1 MRSAASPL
9 RHLRAC
15 EEIARAVENVGC
27 LYHRFMAEKAEQ
39 ETAARTVEANREQMR
54 MAIFDLEQMLPQE
67 HQARAVWAYVERL
80 DLSRFYNAIRSRE
93 GKAGRPAVD
102 PRIYLALWIEAM
114 LDGVGSSRKI
124 AHLCQYHLAYQWIC
138 GGVPINY
145 HSLSD
150 FRNLATD
157 LLKGVLKQSVERL
170 MRAGVVQIKQVSQDG
185 MKVRAAAG
193 ASSFR
198 TRGKLEEL
206 ARQQVETLTRE
217 IEDEGGA
224 SDKRDESARTGA
236 EQDRN
241 ERIKRALE
249 EMEEAEARKRSDNG
263 KKKTEART
271 STTDPEARVMKMP
284 DGGYRPAFNIHIATD
299 VESMVVLA
307 VEVNNEGTDLH
318 AMLPLA
324 EQIEADYDVRPEEW
338 LADGGC
344 TTVENI
350 EKMSGRGCRVIAPLR
365 ERTNPDR
372 KPSDP
377 RPADSEAILEWRA
390 RMETE
395 QAKEAYKR
403 RGATSECVNA
413 HFRNQGLLRFLV
425 RNAKKA
431 LAVALMHAI
440 ATNMRR
446 EWALA

>member
-1 MRSAASPL
+1 MT
-9 RHLRAC
+9 
-15 EEIARAVENVGC
+15 
-27 LYHRFMAEKAEQ
+27 EKVEQ
-39 ETAARTVEANREQMR
+39 EGAARTIGANREQMR
-54 MAIFDLEQMLPQE
+54 IAMFDLEQMLPQE

-80 DLSRFYNAIRSRE
+80 DLSAFYDAIRSRE

-138 GGVPINY
+138 GGVSINY

-150 FRNLATD
+150 FRNLAAD
-157 LLKGVLKQSVERL
+157 LLKGLLKQSVERL
-170 MRAGVVQIKQVSQDG
+170 VRAGVVQIKQVSQDG

-198 TRGKLEEL
+198 TRGKLEQL
-206 ARQQVETLTRE
+206 ARQQVETLARE
-217 IEDEGGA
+217 IEDDGGA
-224 SDKRDESARTGA
+224 SDQREERARTDA
-236 EQDRN
+236 DRDRS
-241 ERIKRALE
+241 ERINRALE
-249 EMEEAEARKRSDNG
+249 QMDDAETRKRSKNG

-284 DGGYRPAFNIHIATD
+284 DGGYRPAFNVHIAAD

-324 EQIEADYDVRPEEW
+324 EQIEADYNVLPEEW

-344 TTVENI
+344 TSVENI
-350 EKMSGRGCRVIAPLR
+350 DKMSKRGCKVIAPVR
-365 ERTNPDR
+365 QRTNPDR

-377 RPADSEAILEWRA
+377 RPGDSEAILEWRA

-395 QAKEAYKR
+395 EAKASYKR
-403 RGATSECVNA
+403 RGATSECINA
-413 HFRNQGLLRFLV
+413 HLRNQGLLRFLV
-425 RNAKKA
+425 RGAKKA
-431 LAVALMHAI
+431 LVA
-440 ATNMRR
+440 RQF
-446 EWALA
+446 

>member
-1 MRSAASPL
+1 M
-9 RHLRAC
+9 
-15 EEIARAVENVGC
+15 EC
-27 LYHRFMAEKAEQ
+27 LYHRFMTEKVEQ
-39 ETAARTVEANREQMR
+39 EGGARTVDANREQMR
-54 MAIFDLEQMLPQE
+54 IAMFDLERMLPQD

-80 DLSRFYNAIRSRE
+80 DLSGFYDAIRSRE
-93 GKAGRPAVD
+93 GRAGRPAVD
-102 PRIYLALWIEAM
+102 PRIYLALWIEGM

-138 GGVPINY
+138 GGVPINH

-150 FRNLATD
+150 FRNTATD
-157 LLKGVLKQSVERL
+157 LLEGVLTQSVERL

-185 MKVRAAAG
+185 MKVRASAG

-198 TRGKLEEL
+198 TRGKLEHL
-206 ARQQVETLTRE
+206 ARQQVQTLARE
-217 IEDEGGA
+217 IEDDGGA
-224 SDKRDESARTGA
+224 SDQRDEKERTEA
-236 EQDRN
+236 S

-249 EMEEAEARKRSDNG
+249 EMDEAEARKRSKNG

-271 STTDPEARVMKMP
+271 STSDPEARVMKMP
-284 DGGYRPAFNIHIATD
+284 DGGYRPAFNIHIASD

-324 EQIEADYDVRPEEW
+324 EKIEADYDVRPEQW

-344 TTVENI
+344 TSVDNI
-350 EKMSGRGCRVIAPLR
+350 EKMSKRGCKVIAPVR
-365 ERTNPDR
+365 QRTNPNR

-377 RPADSEAILEWRA
+377 RPGDSEAILEWRA

-403 RGATSECVNA
+403 RGATSECINA

-425 RNAKKA
+425 RSAKKA
-431 LAVALMHAI
+431 LAVALVHAI
-440 ATNMRR
+440 TSNMRR

>member
-1 MRSAASPL
+1 MT
-9 RHLRAC
+9 
-15 EEIARAVENVGC
+15 
-27 LYHRFMAEKAEQ
+27 EKVEQ
-39 ETAARTVEANREQMR
+39 EGAARTVEANREQMR

-80 DLSRFYNAIRSRE
+80 DLSRFYDAIRSRE

-102 PRIYLALWIEAM
+102 PRIYLAVWIEGM

-138 GGVPINY
+138 GGVAINH

-157 LLKGVLKQSVERL
+157 LLEGVLRQSVVRL
-170 MRAGVVQIKQVSQDG
+170 MRAGVVQLKQVSQDG
-185 MKVRAAAG
+185 MKVRASAG

-198 TRGKLEEL
+198 TRGKLEQL
-206 ARQQVETLTRE
+206 ARQQVQTLARE
-217 IEDEGGA
+217 LEDDGGA
-224 SDKRDESARTGA
+224 SDQREERARTDA

-249 EMEEAEARKRSDNG
+249 EMDDAEARKRSNNG

-271 STTDPEARVMKMP
+271 STTDPDARVMKMP
-284 DGGYRPAFNIHIATD
+284 DGGYRPAFNIHIASD

-324 EQIEADYDVRPEEW
+324 EQLEADYGVRPEEW

-344 TTVENI
+344 TSVDNI
-350 EKMSGRGCRVIAPLR
+350 EQMSKRGCKVIAPVR
-365 ERTNPDR
+365 QRTNPDR

-377 RPADSEAILEWRA
+377 RPGDSAAILEWRA

-395 QAKEAYKR
+395 QAKETYKR
-403 RGATSECVNA
+403 RGATSECINA

-425 RNAKKA
+425 RSAKKA

-440 ATNMRR
+440 TTNMRR
-446 EWALA
+446 EWALT

>member
-1 MRSAASPL
+1 MT
-9 RHLRAC
+9 
-15 EEIARAVENVGC
+15 ETVESEG
-27 LYHRFMAEKAEQ
+27 
-39 ETAARTVEANREQMR
+39 AARTVEANREQMR
-54 MAIFDLEQMLPQE
+54 MAIFDLEQMVPQD

-80 DLSRFYNAIRSRE
+80 DLSKFYDAIRSRE
-93 GKAGRPAVD
+93 GRAGRPAVD
-102 PRIYLALWIEAM
+102 PRIYLALWIEAT
-114 LDGVGSSRKI
+114 LDGVGSSRKV

-157 LLKGVLKQSVERL
+157 LLKGLLKQSVERL
-170 MRAGVVQIKQVSQDG
+170 MVAGVVQIKQVSQDG

-198 TRGKLEEL
+198 TRSKLEQL
-206 ARQQVETLTRE
+206 ARQQVETLARE
-217 IEDEGGA
+217 IEDDGGA
-224 SDKRDESARTGA
+224 SDKRDERERADADQERS
-236 EQDRN
+236 
-241 ERIKRALE
+241 ERINRALE
-249 EMEEAEARKRSDNG
+249 QMPDAEARKRSKNG

-284 DGGYRPAFNIHIATD
+284 DGGYRPAFNVHIATE

-324 EQIEADYDVRPEEW
+324 EQIETDYQVRPDEW

-344 TTVENI
+344 TSVENI
-350 EKMSGRGCRVIAPLR
+350 EKMSKRGCKVIAPVR
-365 ERTNPDR
+365 QRTNPDR

-377 RPADSEAILEWRA
+377 RPGDSEAILEWRA

-403 RGATSECVNA
+403 RGATSECINA

-425 RNAKKA
+425 RGAKKA

-440 ATNMRR
+440 TSNMRR

>member
-1 MRSAASPL
+1 MS
-9 RHLRAC
+9 
-15 EEIARAVENVGC
+15 EEP
-27 LYHRFMAEKAEQ
+27 EQ
-39 ETAARTVEANREQMR
+39 EAAARTVDANRGQTR
-54 MAIFDLEQMLPQE
+54 MVILDLEQLLPQE
-67 HQARAVWAYVERL
+67 HQARAVWAFVEQL
-80 DLSRFYNAIRSRE
+80 DLSRFYDAIRSRE

-114 LDGVGSSRKI
+114 LDGVGSARKV

-138 GGVPINY
+138 GGVPVNY

-150 FRNLATD
+150 FRNLSTD
-157 LLKGVLKQSVERL
+157 LLKGLLTQSVTRL
-170 MRAGVVQIKQVSQDG
+170 MRAGLVEIRQVSQDG
-185 MKVRAAAG
+185 MKVRASAG

-198 TRGKLEEL
+198 TRGKLEQL
-206 ARQQVETLTRE
+206 ARQQVETLAGE
-217 IEDEGGA
+217 IEDESGA
-224 SDKRDESARTGA
+224 SDKREQRARTDA
-236 EQDRN
+236 DQNRS

-249 EMEEAEARKRSDNG
+249 EMDDAEKRKTSKNG

-284 DGGYRPAFNIHIATD
+284 DGGFRPAFNMHIATE
-299 VESMVVLA
+299 VGSMVVLA

-344 TTVENI
+344 TSVENI
-350 EKMSGRGCRVIAPLR
+350 GKMSKRGCKVIAPVR
-365 ERTNPDR
+365 QRSNPDR

-377 RPADSEAILEWRA
+377 RPGDSEAILEWRA

-395 QAKEAYKR
+395 QAKETYKR

-413 HFRNQGLLRFLV
+413 HFRNQGLLRLLV
-425 RNAKKA
+425 RGARKA

-440 ATNMRR
+440 ASNMRR
-446 EWALA
+446 GWALA

>member
-1 MRSAASPL
+1 MT
-9 RHLRAC
+9 
-15 EEIARAVENVGC
+15 
-27 LYHRFMAEKAEQ
+27 EKVEQ
-39 ETAARTVEANREQMR
+39 EGAARTIGANREQMR
-54 MAIFDLEQMLPQE
+54 IAMFDLEQMLPQE

-80 DLSRFYNAIRSRE
+80 DLSAFYDAIRSRE

-138 GGVPINY
+138 GGVSINY

-150 FRNLATD
+150 FRNLAAD
-157 LLKGVLKQSVERL
+157 LLKGLLKQSVERL
-170 MRAGVVQIKQVSQDG
+170 VRAGVVQIKQVSQDG

-198 TRGKLEEL
+198 TRGKLEQL
-206 ARQQVETLTRE
+206 ARQQVETLARE
-217 IEDEGGA
+217 IEDDGGA
-224 SDKRDESARTGA
+224 SDQREERARTDA
-236 EQDRN
+236 DRDRS
-241 ERIKRALE
+241 ERINRALE
-249 EMEEAEARKRSDNG
+249 QMDDAETRKRSKNG

-284 DGGYRPAFNIHIATD
+284 DGGYRPAFNVHIAAD

-324 EQIEADYDVRPEEW
+324 EQIEADYNVLPEEW

-344 TTVENI
+344 TSVENI
-350 EKMSGRGCRVIAPLR
+350 DKMSKRGCKVIAPVR
-365 ERTNPDR
+365 QRTNPDR

-377 RPADSEAILEWRA
+377 RPGDSEAILAWRA

-395 QAKEAYKR
+395 EAKASYKR
-403 RGATSECVNA
+403 RGATSECINA
-413 HFRNQGLLRFLV
+413 HLRNQGLLRFLV
-425 RNAKKA
+425 RGAKKA
-431 LAVALMHAI
+431 LAVTLMHAI
-440 ATNMRR
+440 ASNMRR

>member
-1 MRSAASPL
+1 MT
-9 RHLRAC
+9 
-15 EEIARAVENVGC
+15 
-27 LYHRFMAEKAEQ
+27 EKVEQ
-39 ETAARTVEANREQMR
+39 EGAARTIGANREQMR
-54 MAIFDLEQMLPQE
+54 IAMFDLEQMLPQE

-80 DLSRFYNAIRSRE
+80 DLSAFYDAIRSRE

-102 PRIYLALWIEAM
+102 PRIYLALWVEAM

-138 GGVPINY
+138 GGVSINY

-150 FRNLATD
+150 FRNLAAD
-157 LLKGVLKQSVERL
+157 LLKGLLKQSVERL
-170 MRAGVVQIKQVSQDG
+170 VRAGVVQIKQVSQDG

-198 TRGKLEEL
+198 TRGKLEQL
-206 ARQQVETLTRE
+206 ARQQVETLARE
-217 IEDEGGA
+217 IEDDGGA
-224 SDKRDESARTGA
+224 SDQREERARTDA
-236 EQDRN
+236 DRDRS
-241 ERIKRALE
+241 ERINRALE
-249 EMEEAEARKRSDNG
+249 QMDDAETRKRSKNG

-284 DGGYRPAFNIHIATD
+284 DGGYRPAFNVHIAAD

-324 EQIEADYDVRPEEW
+324 EQIEADYNVLPEEW

-344 TTVENI
+344 TSVENI
-350 EKMSGRGCRVIAPLR
+350 DKMSKRGCKVIAPVR
-365 ERTNPDR
+365 QRTNPDR

-377 RPADSEAILEWRA
+377 RPGDSEAILEWRA

-395 QAKEAYKR
+395 EAKASYKR
-403 RGATSECVNA
+403 RGATSECINA
-413 HFRNQGLLRFLV
+413 HLRNQGLLRFLV
-425 RNAKKA
+425 RGAKKA
-431 LAVALMHAI
+431 LAVTLMHAI
-440 ATNMRR
+440 ASNMRR

>member
-1 MRSAASPL
+1 MT
-9 RHLRAC
+9 
-15 EEIARAVENVGC
+15 
-27 LYHRFMAEKAEQ
+27 EKVEQ
-39 ETAARTVEANREQMR
+39 EGAARTIGANREQMR
-54 MAIFDLEQMLPQE
+54 IAMFDLEQMLPQE

-80 DLSRFYNAIRSRE
+80 DLSAFYDAIRSRE

-138 GGVPINY
+138 GGVSINY

-150 FRNLATD
+150 FRNLAAD
-157 LLKGVLKQSVERL
+157 LLKGLLKQSVERL
-170 MRAGVVQIKQVSQDG
+170 VRAGVVQIKQVSQDG

-198 TRGKLEEL
+198 TRGKLEQL
-206 ARQQVETLTRE
+206 ARQQVETLARE
-217 IEDEGGA
+217 IEDDGGA
-224 SDKRDESARTGA
+224 SDQREERARTDA
-236 EQDRN
+236 DRDRS
-241 ERIKRALE
+241 ERINRALE
-249 EMEEAEARKRSDNG
+249 QMDDAETRKRSKNG

-284 DGGYRPAFNIHIATD
+284 DGGYRPAFNVHIAAD

-324 EQIEADYDVRPEEW
+324 EQIEADYNVLPEEW

-344 TTVENI
+344 TSVENI
-350 EKMSGRGCRVIAPLR
+350 DKMSKRGCKVIAPVR
-365 ERTNPDR
+365 QRTNPDR

-377 RPADSEAILEWRA
+377 RPGDSEAILEWRA

-395 QAKEAYKR
+395 EAKASYKR
-403 RGATSECVNA
+403 RGATSECINA
-413 HFRNQGLLRFLV
+413 HLRNQGLLRFLV
-425 RNAKKA
+425 RGAKKA
-431 LAVALMHAI
+431 LAVTLMHAI
-440 ATNMRR
+440 ASNMRR

>member
-1 MRSAASPL
+1 M
-9 RHLRAC
+9 
-15 EEIARAVENVGC
+15 ENVDG
-27 LYHRFMAEKAEQ
+27 LYHLCMT
-39 ETAARTVEANREQMR
+39 ETVESEGAARTVEANREQMR

-80 DLSRFYNAIRSRE
+80 NLSKFYDAIRSRE

-102 PRIYLALWIEAM
+102 PRIYLALWIEAT
-114 LDGVGSSRKI
+114 LDGVGSSRKV

-150 FRNLATD
+150 FRNVATD
-157 LLKGVLKQSVERL
+157 LLKGLLKQSVERL
-170 MRAGVVQIKQVSQDG
+170 MVAGVVQIKQVSQDG

-198 TRGKLEEL
+198 TRSKLEQL
-206 ARQQVETLTRE
+206 ARQQVETLARE
-217 IEDEGGA
+217 IEDDGGA
-224 SDKRDESARTGA
+224 SDTRDQRERADA
-236 EQDRN
+236 DQDRN
-241 ERIKRALE
+241 ERITRALE
-249 EMEEAEARKRSDNG
+249 QMDEAEARKRSKNG

-284 DGGYRPAFNIHIATD
+284 DGGYRPAFNVHIATD
-299 VESMVVLA
+299 VKTMVVLA

-324 EQIEADYDVRPEEW
+324 EQIEADYGVCPDQW

-344 TTVENI
+344 TSVENI
-350 EKMSGRGCRVIAPLR
+350 EKMSKRGCKVIAPVR
-365 ERTNPDR
+365 QRTNPNR

-377 RPADSEAILEWRA
+377 RPGDSEAILEWRS

-395 QAKEAYKR
+395 QAKETYKR

-425 RNAKKA
+425 RGAKKA

-440 ATNMRR
+440 ASNMRR
-446 EWALA
+446 EWALT

>member
-1 MRSAASPL
+1 MER
-9 RHLRAC
+9 
-15 EEIARAVENVGC
+15 
-27 LYHRFMAEKAEQ
+27 LYHRFMTETVEQ
-39 ETAARTVEANREQMR
+39 EGSARTVDANREQMR
-54 MAIFDLEQMLPQE
+54 MVIFDLERMLPQE

-80 DLSRFYNAIRSRE
+80 DLSQFYDAIRSRE

-102 PRIYLALWIEAM
+102 PRIYLALWIEGM

-138 GGVPINY
+138 GGVPINH

-150 FRNLATD
+150 FRNLASD
-157 LLKGVLKQSVERL
+157 LLKGLLKQSVERL

-185 MKVRAAAG
+185 MKVRASAG

-198 TRGKLEEL
+198 TRGKLEQL
-206 ARQQVETLTRE
+206 AHQQVETLARE
-217 IEDEGGA
+217 IEDDGGA
-224 SDKRDESARTGA
+224 SDQRDQTERSEAS
-236 EQDRN
+236 

-249 EMEEAEARKRSDNG
+249 EMDEAEGRKRSTNG

-284 DGGYRPAFNIHIATD
+284 DGGYRPAFNIHIASD

-324 EQIEADYDVRPEEW
+324 EQIEEDYDVRPEQW

-344 TTVENI
+344 TSVDNI
-350 EKMSGRGCRVIAPLR
+350 EKMSKRGCKVIAPVR
-365 ERTNPDR
+365 QRTNPDR

-377 RPADSEAILEWRA
+377 RPGDSEAILEWRA

-403 RGATSECVNA
+403 RGATSECINA
-413 HFRNQGLLRFLV
+413 HFRNQGLLRLLV
-425 RNAKKA
+425 RSAKKA
-431 LAVALMHAI
+431 LAVALVHAI
-440 ATNMRR
+440 TSNMRR

>member
-1 MRSAASPL
+1 MER
-9 RHLRAC
+9 
-15 EEIARAVENVGC
+15 
-27 LYHRFMAEKAEQ
+27 LYHRFMTEKVEQ
-39 ETAARTVEANREQMR
+39 EGAARTVDANREQMR
-54 MAIFDLEQMLPQE
+54 IAMFDLERMLPQE

-80 DLSRFYNAIRSRE
+80 DLSRFYDAIRSRE

-102 PRIYLALWIEAM
+102 PRIYLALWIEGM

-138 GGVPINY
+138 GGVPINH

-150 FRNLATD
+150 FRNAATD
-157 LLKGVLKQSVERL
+157 LLEGVLTQSVERL

-185 MKVRAAAG
+185 MKVRASAG

-198 TRGKLEEL
+198 TRGKLEQL
-206 ARQQVETLTRE
+206 ARQQVETLARE
-217 IEDEGGA
+217 IEDDGGA
-224 SDKRDESARTGA
+224 SDKRDERERADA
-236 EQDRN
+236 DQDRN
-241 ERIKRALE
+241 ERITRALE
-249 EMEEAEARKRSDNG
+249 QMEEAEARKRSNNG

-284 DGGYRPAFNIHIATD
+284 DGGYRPAFNIHIASD

-324 EQIEADYDVRPEEW
+324 EKIEADYDVRPEQW

-344 TTVENI
+344 TSVDNI
-350 EKMSGRGCRVIAPLR
+350 EKMNKRGCKVIAPAR
-365 ERTNPDR
+365 QRTNPDR
-372 KPSDP
+372 NPSDP
-377 RPADSEAILEWRA
+377 RPGDSEAILEWRA

-403 RGATSECVNA
+403 RGATSECINA

-425 RNAKKA
+425 RSAKKA
-431 LAVALMHAI
+431 LAVALVHAI
-440 ATNMRR
+440 TSNMRR

>member
-1 MRSAASPL
+1 
-9 RHLRAC
+9 
-15 EEIARAVENVGC
+15 
-27 LYHRFMAEKAEQ
+27 
-39 ETAARTVEANREQMR
+39 
-54 MAIFDLEQMLPQE
+54 
-67 HQARAVWAYVERL
+67 
-80 DLSRFYNAIRSRE
+80 
-93 GKAGRPAVD
+93 
-102 PRIYLALWIEAM
+102 
-114 LDGVGSSRKI
+114 
-124 AHLCQYHLAYQWIC
+124 
-138 GGVPINY
+138 VPVNY

-157 LLKGVLKQSVERL
+157 LLRGLLKQSVEKL
-170 MRAGVVQIKQVSQDG
+170 MRAGLVQIKQVSQDG

-193 ASSFR
+193 AASFR
-198 TRGKLEEL
+198 TRSKLEQL
-206 ARQQVETLTRE
+206 ARQQVETLARE
-217 IEDEGGA
+217 IEDESGL
-224 SDKRDESARTGA
+224 SDQREQRARTDA
-236 EQDRN
+236 DQDRS
-241 ERIKRALE
+241 ERIKRALG
-249 EMEEAEARKRSDNG
+249 EMDEAEARKRSNNG

-324 EQIEADYDVRPEEW
+324 EQIEADYQVRPDEW

-344 TTVENI
+344 TSVENI
-350 EKMSGRGCRVIAPLR
+350 EKMSKRGCKVIAPVR
-365 ERTNPDR
+365 QRSNPDR

-377 RPADSEAILEWRA
+377 RPGDSEAILEWRA

-425 RNAKKA
+425 RGAKKA

-440 ATNMRR
+440 ASNMRR
-446 EWALA
+446 GWALA

>member
-1 MRSAASPL
+1 MT
-9 RHLRAC
+9 
-15 EEIARAVENVGC
+15 
-27 LYHRFMAEKAEQ
+27 EKVEQ
-39 ETAARTVEANREQMR
+39 EGAARTIGANREQMR
-54 MAIFDLEQMLPQE
+54 IAMFDLEQMLPQE
-67 HQARAVWAYVERL
+67 HQARAVWGYVERL
-80 DLSRFYNAIRSRE
+80 DLSGFYDAIRSRE

-124 AHLCQYHLAYQWIC
+124 AHLSQYHLAYQWIC

-157 LLKGVLKQSVERL
+157 LLKGLLKQSVERL
-170 MRAGVVQIKQVSQDG
+170 VRAGVVQIKQVSQDG

-198 TRGKLEEL
+198 TRGKLEQL
-206 ARQQVETLTRE
+206 ARQQVETLARE
-217 IEDEGGA
+217 IEDDGAA
-224 SDKRDESARTGA
+224 SDQREERARTDA
-236 EQDRN
+236 DRDRS
-241 ERIKRALE
+241 ERIARALE
-249 EMEEAEARKRSDNG
+249 QMNDAETRKRSKNG

-284 DGGYRPAFNIHIATD
+284 DGGYRPAFNVHIAAD

-324 EQIEADYDVRPEEW
+324 EQIEADYNVLPEEW

-344 TTVENI
+344 TSVENI
-350 EKMSGRGCRVIAPLR
+350 DKMSKRGCKVIAPVR
-365 ERTNPDR
+365 QRTNPDR

-377 RPADSEAILEWRA
+377 RPGDSEAILEWRA

-395 QAKEAYKR
+395 EAKASYKR
-403 RGATSECVNA
+403 RGATSECINA
-413 HFRNQGLLRFLV
+413 HLRNQGLLRFLV
-425 RNAKKA
+425 RGAKKA
-431 LAVALMHAI
+431 LAVTLMHAI
-440 ATNMRR
+440 ASNMRR